1 MGAFLKEQLRG
12 VRKRVLVVNGVA
24 IIIIIESAPILLCF
38 LLGAIDTVTVSIVNS
53 SDFMGDPP
61 TFTLIAD
68 ISGGPPVT
76 YTWGRNS
83 NTLITKSRG
92 PYDFSLEVN
101 GVNTLDVES
110 VSPVLQESRY
120 RSTLTVTGN
129 LPGRYGFHVINRAM
143 MNYKRDSIYI
153 RGISL
158 IQLVLVYT
166 KL

>member
-1 MGAFLKEQLRG
+1 
-12 VRKRVLVVNGVA
+12 
-24 IIIIIESAPILLCF
+24 
-38 LLGAIDTVTVSIVNS
+38 
-53 SDFMGDPP
+53 MGDPP

-83 NTLITKSRG
+83 NDFIAKSRG
-92 PYDFSLEVN
+92 PYDLSLEVN

-110 VSPVLQESRY
+110 VSLVLQESRY

-129 LPGRYGFHVINRAM
+129 LPGWYGFHVINRAM

-153 RGISL
+153 RGI
-158 IQLVLVYT
+158 QLVLVRIHKT
-166 KL
+166 IATTGHFFP